1 VSAVQASAPRKEH
14 RRSLAHQLRVLRV
27 IATIE
32 YKMKYADSAMG
43 YVWSVAK
50 PLSYFGVLYLI
61 FGHFL
66 KTGGAISRFPYYML
80 IGLVLYLFFSD
91 AIGLVLPSIV
101 TRGPILRRLAFPTLV
116 IPVSVSMTAGITF
129 AVNVVAVAVFLAI
142 GKIAPGFDW
151 LLIPP
156 LLLELYVFV
165 LGIGL
170 IVCTVFVRL
179 RDVAQLW
186 DLSTQL
192 LIFASPIMYPMS
204 ALPSWAQKVE
214 YANPLVQVMQDIR
227 WVVLGRLEP
236 EIDIAS
242 VYGSAGRLL
251 PIGVALATFLLGYRM
266 FSREARF
273 FPEQV

>member
-1 VSAVQASAPRKEH
+1 MSAVPVSAPRKEY

-27 IATIE
+27 IAMIE

-50 PLSYFGVLYLI
+50 PLSYFGVLYLV

-66 KTGGAISRFPYYML
+66 KTGGLIPRFPFYML

-101 TRGPILRRLAFPTLV
+101 TRGPILRRLAFPSLV
-116 IPVSVSMTAGITF
+116 IPISVSMTAGITF
-129 AVNVVAVAVFLAI
+129 VVNVVAVAVFLAI
-142 GKIAPGFDW
+142 GQIEPRFGW
-151 LLIPP
+151 LLVVP
-156 LLLELYVFV
+156 LLLELYLFV

-186 DLSTQL
+186 DLATQL

-204 ALPSWAQKVE
+204 ALPTWAQKIQ
-214 YANPLVQVMQDIR
+214 YLNPLVQVMQDIR
-227 WVVLGRLEP
+227 HLVLGRLEP
-236 EIDIAS
+236 EIDIAT

-251 PIGVALATFLLGYRM
+251 PIAVALGTFALGYRM
-266 FSREARF
+266 FSRQSRF